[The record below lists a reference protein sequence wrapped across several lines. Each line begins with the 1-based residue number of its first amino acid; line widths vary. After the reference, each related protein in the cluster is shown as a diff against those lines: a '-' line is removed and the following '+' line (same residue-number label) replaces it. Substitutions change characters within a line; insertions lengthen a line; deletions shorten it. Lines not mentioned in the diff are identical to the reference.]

1 MSQTVV
7 VTGVGAGLGAALV
20 RKFVTMSCRV
30 GMFARSADYLDQLA
44 KELTGSEGAAL
55 AVPTDITDP
64 DQVSR
69 GFSQVREAFGPVD
82 ILINH
87 AGHATWAGLTNLK
100 PQDFEQAWRVGPYA
114 GFLCAREAV
123 PDMLP
128 KGRGAILF
136 SGATSSVRGR
146 GSALAFSS
154 AKFGVRGLAESLARE
169 LWPQGIHVAHVVI
182 DGAIDTPDLR
192 KAGGLTLA
200 EPLLD
205 PHAMADTYWS
215 LVTQERSAWTLELD
229 LRPFNEEF
237 FV

>member
-20 RKFVTMSCRV
+20 RKFVKMSCRV

-69 GFSQVREAFGPVD
+69 GFSKVREAFGPVD

-128 KGRGAILF
+128 KGRGVILF

-169 LWPQGIHVAHVVI
+169 LWPKGIHVAHVVI